1 MRREYKM
8 MSGHSA
14 PCPKCVMIKT
24 ADLPQRSA
32 GHDVKI
38 TLEAISAGLLCN
50 KMLIASR
57 IVESA
62 LSVKSAF

>member
-1 MRREYKM
+1 
-8 MSGHSA
+8 
-14 PCPKCVMIKT
+14 MIKT

-62 LSVKSAF
+62 LSVKGAF